1 MSKEAIEALER
12 ALEKERMDGSPENCR
27 ATNKALT
34 SLRSSPPPPSEL
46 VEAGEAIPKE
56 EASIAL
62 WSLRGTLENI
72 RFNIRH
78 YESMTE
84 ADIDLMDRG
93 KTLQDLR
100 RDEDG
105 LTKSIALISR
115 AKSSQPSPNLK
126 HHLGVMTSTSD
137 DDFNQLVGIVCDR
150 LLGSTVYTVFMSE
163 KMNQVV
169 RRIHAQP
176 SQWISVE
183 TRLPE
188 PYTWVLVF
196 SDTSE
201 TGDFQFDIG
210 RVIGGEWKC
219 LGWDYPVT
227 HWMPLPPTP
236 EQR

>member
-115 AKSSQPSPNLK
+115 AKSSQPSP
-126 HHLGVMTSTSD
+126 
-137 DDFNQLVGIVCDR
+137 
-150 LLGSTVYTVFMSE
+150 
-163 KMNQVV
+163 
-169 RRIHAQP
+169 
-176 SQWISVE
+176 WISVDRNIIDRIIDKWGHE
-183 TRLPE
+183 TQVNKIQEEALELALVLNQRNCPTKNGSDMEAGLYDELADMHIMMAQSLVLFDRERIAERVRFKLQRVLEKHLNALPLHLNSDE
-188 PYTWVLVF
+188 PRTA
-196 SDTSE
+196 
-201 TGDFQFDIG
+201 
-210 RVIGGEWKC
+210 
-219 LGWDYPVT
+219 
-227 HWMPLPPTP
+227 
-236 EQR
+236 